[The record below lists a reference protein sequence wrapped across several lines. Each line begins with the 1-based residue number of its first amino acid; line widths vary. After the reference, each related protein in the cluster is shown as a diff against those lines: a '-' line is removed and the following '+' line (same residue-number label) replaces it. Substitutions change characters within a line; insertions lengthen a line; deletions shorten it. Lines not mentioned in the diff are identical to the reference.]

1 MVKDLT
7 QKKDTYAYQ
16 LCRMQPS
23 YVDLLDD
30 PNYSACKMAKHIAAA
45 VCQAKDTPARKRFLS
60 SLELCMSKLDMYC
73 LCQRAVERASSYV
86 V

>member
-1 MVKDLT
+1 MIKDLT

-16 LCRMQPS
+16 LCHMQPS

-30 PNYSACKMAKHIAAA
+30 SSYSTCKMAKHIEAA
-45 VCQAKDTPARKRFLS
+45 VRQAKDTPARKRFLS
-60 SLELCMSKLDMYC
+60 NLELCMSKLDMYC